1 MDGFPEGLI
10 LNLIKYLNE
19 LGGWWGKGAGHI
31 RGRGGEKDR
40 IRGALRGLGQITR
53 GATDKK
59 EGD

>member
-31 RGRGGEKDR
+31 RGRGGRK
-40 IRGALRGLGQITR
+40 IGLGVH
-53 GATDKK
+53 
-59 EGD
+59 